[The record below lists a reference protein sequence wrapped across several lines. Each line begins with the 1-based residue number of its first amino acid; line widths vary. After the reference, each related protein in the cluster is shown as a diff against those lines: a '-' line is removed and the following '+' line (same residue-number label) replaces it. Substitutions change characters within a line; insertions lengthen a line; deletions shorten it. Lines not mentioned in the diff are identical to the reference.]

1 MGGASWEA
9 GRVLGSSCRIV
20 LGGAIVKRLLNGVWV
35 VGLVLV
41 AVSAAWAQGPQA
53 VPTGYRPGSL
63 LDQVISTL
71 VFSVIGIV
79 LAIGGF
85 KLFDAAIP
93 FSLEREICEKNNI
106 AVAILAA
113 AVILGACLIVGCVV
127 LS

>member
-1 MGGASWEA
+1 M
-9 GRVLGSSCRIV
+9 VT
-20 LGGAIVKRLLNGVWV
+20 
-35 VGLVLV
+35 
-41 AVSAAWAQGPQA
+41 VSAAFAQAPGGTT
-53 VPTGYRPGSL
+53 TGYRPGSL

-85 KLFDAAIP
+85 KLFDALIP
-93 FSLEREICEKNNI
+93 FSMEREICEKNNI

-113 AVILGACLIVGCVV
+113 AVVLGTCLIVGCVV